1 MTLDWESTDKTLW
14 PSKLFKHVS
23 DNEPCLLLVDIYRSD
38 LCNASCAA
46 ARWQIHRAQVV
57 VGHLLKCRM
66 GPTADSS
73 GILSEGSLATMGS
86 KCLLEEVAEGGKRIK
101 KKNEINE

>member
-1 MTLDWESTDKTLW
+1 MN
-14 PSKLFKHVS
+14 H
-23 DNEPCLLLVDIYRSD
+23 
-38 LCNASCAA
+38 ASCSLIYIGLTSVMHPVLLPGS
-46 ARWQIHRAQVV
+46 RYTRAQVVV

-86 KCLLEEVAEGGKRIK
+86 KCPLEEVAEGGKRIK
-101 KKNEINE
+101 KNEINE

>member
-1 MTLDWESTDKTLW
+1 MYLIMN
-14 PSKLFKHVS
+14 H
-23 DNEPCLLLVDIYRSD
+23 
-38 LCNASCAA
+38 ASCSLIYIGLTSVMHPVLLPGS
-46 ARWQIHRAQVV
+46 RYTRSQVI

-86 KCLLEEVAEGGKRIK
+86 KCPLEEVAEGGKRIK
-101 KKNEINE
+101 KNEINE